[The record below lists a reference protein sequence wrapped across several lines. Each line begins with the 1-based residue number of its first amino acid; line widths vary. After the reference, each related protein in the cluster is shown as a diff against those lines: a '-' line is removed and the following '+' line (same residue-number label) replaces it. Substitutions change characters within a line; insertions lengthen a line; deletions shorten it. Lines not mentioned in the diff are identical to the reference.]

1 VPLYERDAESNMN
14 IVITGSTRG
23 IGLGLAT
30 EFLVRGH
37 KVLISSRNPGVVND
51 VVETLSD
58 NHTGDVVFGYRCDV
72 TLEAEVDAL
81 WTEARRVFDTV
92 DIWINNAGRN
102 NPKQR
107 IQDMPLTDVEG
118 TLRTN
123 LIGMIYGSVIAL
135 RGMQHQGSGW
145 IFNMEGFGS
154 EGMIGVDQVPY
165 GLSKYA
171 LRYFTKALVKTV
183 AGTPVNVGYLSPGI
197 VTTEMAVPPL
207 ESRSEF
213 FDKNKKILNIL
224 ADHVETVTPWLV
236 EQILST
242 VEGQKKNGT
251 AIRWM
256 STPKV
261 AWRFFSSLFR
271 RRTVIEDAIDRLDN
285 PH

>member
-1 VPLYERDAESNMN
+1 MN

-23 IGLGLAT
+23 IGLGLAKA
-30 EFLVRGH
+30 FLGRGH
-37 KVLISSRNPGVVND
+37 SVLISSRAPNAVND
-51 VVETLSD
+51 VVAALSD
-58 NHTGDVVFGYRCDV
+58 TFSSGTVFGYRCDV

-81 WTEARRVFDTV
+81 WTEACRVFDTV

-107 IQDMPLTDVEG
+107 IQNMPLADVEG

-135 RGMQHQGSGW
+135 RGMQQQGSGW

-154 EGMIGVDQVPY
+154 EGMIGIDQVPY
-165 GLSKYA
+165 GLSKYG
-171 LRYFTKALVKTV
+171 LRYFTKALVKTA
-183 AGTPVNVGYLSPGI
+183 AGTPVKIGYLSPGI
-197 VTTEMAVPPL
+197 VTTEMAVPP
-207 ESRSEF
+207 RDKRGEF
-213 FDKNKKILNIL
+213 FDQNKKFLNIL

-236 EQILST
+236 EHILSA
-242 VEGQKKNGT
+242 VEGNEKNGV

-256 STPKV
+256 TTPKA
-261 AWRFFSSLFR
+261 AWRFFSSLFH
-271 RRTVIEDAIDRLDN
+271 RRTVIEEAMRRLDD

>member
-1 VPLYERDAESNMN
+1 MN

-30 EFLVRGH
+30 EFLARGH
-37 KVLISSRNPGVVND
+37 KVLISSRTPETINNVTT
-51 VVETLSD
+51 TLSD
-58 NHTGDVVFGYRCDV
+58 TFSRDSVFGYRCDV
-72 TLEAEVDAL
+72 TIEAEVDAL
-81 WTEARRVFDTV
+81 WTEASRVFDTV

-107 IQDMPLTDVEG
+107 IQDMALADVEG

-123 LIGMIYGSVIAL
+123 LLGMVYGSVIAL
-135 RGMQHQGSGW
+135 RGMLQQGSGW

-165 GLSKYA
+165 GLSKYG

-183 AGTPVNVGYLSPGI
+183 ADTPVKIGYLSPGI
-197 VTTEMAVPPL
+197 VTTEMAVPL
-207 ESRSEF
+207 RGQRGEF
-213 FDKNKKILNIL
+213 FDQNKKFLNIL

-236 EQILST
+236 ENILST
-242 VEGQKKNGT
+242 VEGHKKNGI

-256 STPKV
+256 TPPKA
-261 AWRFFSSLFR
+261 AWRFVSSLFR
-271 RRTVIEDAIDRLDN
+271 QRTVIEEAMSRLDH
-285 PH
+285 PD

>member
-1 VPLYERDAESNMN
+1 MN

-30 EFLVRGH
+30 EFLSRGH
-37 KVLISSRNPGVVND
+37 SVLISSRTPNTVND
-51 VVETLSD
+51 VVAALSNTFSSD
-58 NHTGDVVFGYRCDV
+58 TVFGYRCDV
-72 TLEAEVDAL
+72 TIEAEVDAL

-107 IQDMPLTDVEG
+107 IQNMPLTDVDG

-135 RGMQHQGSGW
+135 RGMQQQGSGW
-145 IFNMEGFGS
+145 VFNMEGFGS
-154 EGMIGVDQVPY
+154 EGMIGVDQIPY
-165 GLSKYA
+165 GLSKYG

-183 AGTPVNVGYLSPGI
+183 AGTPVKIGYLSPGI
-197 VTTEMAVPPL
+197 VTTEMAVPP
-207 ESRSEF
+207 RDQRGEF
-213 FDKNKKILNIL
+213 FDQNKKFLNIL

-236 EQILST
+236 EHILSA
-242 VEGQKKNGT
+242 VEGNEKNGV

-256 STPKV
+256 TMPKA
-261 AWRFFSSLFR
+261 AWRFFSSLFH
-271 RRTVIEDAIDRLDN
+271 RRTVIEEAMRRLDD

>member
-1 VPLYERDAESNMN
+1 VPLYERDAKPNMN

-30 EFLVRGH
+30 EFLARGH
-37 KVLISSRNPGVVND
+37 KVLISSRNPGAVND
-51 VVETLSD
+51 VVERLSD
-58 NHTGDVVFGYRCDV
+58 TYTGDIVFGYRCDV

-81 WTEARRVFDTV
+81 WTEARRVFDTI

-107 IQDMPLTDVEG
+107 IQDMPLADVEG

-135 RGMQHQGSGW
+135 RGMQQQGSGW

-197 VTTEMAVPPL
+197 VTTEMAVPSL
-207 ESRSEF
+207 ESRGEF

-224 ADHVETVTPWLV
+224 ADHVETVTPWIV
-236 EQILST
+236 EHILST

-261 AWRFFSSLFR
+261 AWRFFSSLFH